1 MLTKLRRATTLNQWL
16 ICIKGAWIMNM
27 LPLCLSRNWEQ
38 TEVHFPSLQLSS
50 VGEPVPDPA
59 SHFCSWLKEAEHDVV
74 LWYCS
79 QSASRLD
86 VIWILRYFSIRTAW
100 WSEFIFLKFLAIFPE
115 CAFLLCSY
123 VCLHFT
129 VATWAADWIKP
140 RKRRCAVAP
149 RKVLGEFICTFDL
162 TQCRSHRLWSIGE

>member
-1 MLTKLRRATTLNQWL
+1 
-16 ICIKGAWIMNM
+16 MNM

-38 TEVHFPSLQLSS
+38 TGVHFSSLQLSS
-50 VGEPVPDPA
+50 VGEPVPDTA

-86 VIWILRYFSIRTAW
+86 VIWIPRYFSVRRRTAW
-100 WSEFIFLKFLAIFPE
+100 LSELLPVFHFLMFLAIFPE
-115 CAFLLCSY
+115 CAFLLGSY

-140 RKRRCAVAP
+140 RKWRCAVAP
-149 RKVLGEFICTFDL
+149 HLVSLYAHLIWLSVDL
-162 TQCRSHRLWSIGE
+162 RDFGRLENNWGFCQSISMV